1 MEQLVK
7 YQQELEEDTAVD
19 ELNIKDMSMKLPA
32 IKHKWVARL
41 IYAKREVSKLK
52 NQRREAIDKASQIA
66 IQESPV
72 SMSDSSARRAAA
84 NHELVIKINNKLEE
98 QELIVEYLDK
108 CIDVFR
114 NMTWDFKNMVELIKL
129 ETL

>member
-1 MEQLVK
+1 MEQLLK
-7 YQQELEEDTAVD
+7 YQQELEEDTSVD
-19 ELNIKDMSMKLPA
+19 ELNIKDMQMKLPG

-41 IYAKREVSKLK
+41 IFAKREVSKLK
-52 NQRREAIDKASQIA
+52 SQRIEAIDKASHIA
-66 IQESPV
+66 IQESPIAI
-72 SMSDSSARRAAA
+72 SDANARKAAST
-84 NHELVIKINNKLEE
+84 HELVIKINNKLEE

-114 NMTWDFKNMVELIKL
+114 NMTWDFRNMVELIKL